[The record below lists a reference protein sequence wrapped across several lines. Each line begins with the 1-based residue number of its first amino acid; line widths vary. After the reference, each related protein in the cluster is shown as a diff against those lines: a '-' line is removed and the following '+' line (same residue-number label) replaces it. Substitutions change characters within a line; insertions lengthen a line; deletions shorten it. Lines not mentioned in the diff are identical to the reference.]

1 MSKLKL
7 YIAERNDFSNEVFQ
21 ELENRFEILDF
32 KENIS
37 IKEILKQVD
46 IFWFRL
52 VHKLDSTVLD
62 KNTKCKYLLTPVT
75 GIDHIDEKLCN
86 ELGIQIICLRG
97 EVDFLKNVRATA
109 EHTIALTLALLR
121 KIHPAI
127 TDVQSGNWNRDNFRG
142 YELYEKKVGILG
154 YGRLGKIV
162 ARYFHAFDCE
172 ISYFDIEEK
181 IGDTFCVRLN
191 TIESLFENND
201 IISLHIPLNE
211 KTIGIINKDLLQKM
225 KVNSILVNTSRGAII
240 NEIDLLEVLKFKSIK
255 GAALDVLDDEPNVQD
270 SELVK
275 YSKTNSNLIITPHIG
290 GNTFESFAK
299 TEKFLADKLVQII
312 HQSQN

>member
-21 ELENRFEILDF
+21 ELENRFEIIDF

-52 VHKLDSTVLD
+52 AHKLDSTVLD
-62 KNTKCKYLLTPVT
+62 KSTKCKYLLNPVT

-109 EHTIALTLALLR
+109 EHTIVLTLALLR
-121 KIHPAI
+121 KIHPAVS
-127 TDVQSGNWNRDNFRG
+127 DVQSGNWNRDNFRG

-181 IGDTFCVRLN
+181 IGDTFCVKLN
-191 TIESLFENND
+191 SIESLFENND
-201 IISLHIPLNE
+201 IVSLHIPLNE

-240 NEIDLLEVLKFKSIK
+240 NEIDLIEVLKFKSIK
-255 GAALDVLDDEPNVQD
+255 GAALDVLDGEPNIQD

-290 GNTFESFAK
+290 GNTYESFAK

>member
-21 ELENRFEILDF
+21 ELETRFEIIDF

-52 VHKLDSTVLD
+52 AHKLDSTVLD
-62 KNTKCKYLLTPVT
+62 KSTKCKYLLTPVT

-121 KIHPAI
+121 KIHPAVS
-127 TDVQSGNWNRDNFRG
+127 DVQSGNWNRDNFRG

-154 YGRLGKIV
+154 YGRLGQIV

-181 IGDTFCVRLN
+181 IGDTFCVKLN
-191 TIESLFENND
+191 SIESLFENND
-201 IISLHIPLNE
+201 IVSLHIPLNE

-225 KVNSILVNTSRGAII
+225 KVNSILVNTSRGAIKNQI
-240 NEIDLLEVLKFKSIK
+240 EVLKFKSI
-255 GAALDVLDDEPNVQD
+255 
-270 SELVK
+270 
-275 YSKTNSNLIITPHIG
+275 
-290 GNTFESFAK
+290 
-299 TEKFLADKLVQII
+299 
-312 HQSQN
+312 

>member
-21 ELENRFEILDF
+21 ELETRFEILDF

-52 VHKLDSTVLD
+52 AHKLDSTVLD
-62 KNTKCKYLLTPVT
+62 KSTKCKYLLTPVT

-121 KIHPAI
+121 KIHPAVS
-127 TDVQSGNWNRDNFRG
+127 DVQSGNWNRDNFRG

-255 GAALDVLDDEPNVQD
+255 GAALDVLDGEPNIQD

-290 GNTFESFAK
+290 GNTYESFAK

-312 HQSQN
+312 HQFQN

>member
-21 ELENRFEILDF
+21 ELETRFEILDF

-52 VHKLDSTVLD
+52 AHKLDSTVLD
-62 KNTKCKYLLTPVT
+62 KSTKCKYLLTPVT

-121 KIHPAI
+121 KIHPAVS
-127 TDVQSGNWNRDNFRG
+127 DVQSGNWNRDNFRG

-181 IGDTFCVRLN
+181 IGDTFCVKLN
-191 TIESLFENND
+191 SIESLFENND
-201 IISLHIPLNE
+201 IVSLHIPLNE

-255 GAALDVLDDEPNVQD
+255 GAALDVLDGEPNIQD

-290 GNTFESFAK
+290 GNTYESFAK

>member
-21 ELENRFEILDF
+21 ELETRFEIIDF

-52 VHKLDSTVLD
+52 AHKLDSTVLD
-62 KNTKCKYLLTPVT
+62 KSTKCKYLLTPVT

-121 KIHPAI
+121 KIHPAVS
-127 TDVQSGNWNRDNFRG
+127 DVQSGNWNRDNFRG

-154 YGRLGKIV
+154 YGRLGQIV

-181 IGDTFCVRLN
+181 IGDTFCVKLN
-191 TIESLFENND
+191 SIESLFENND
-201 IISLHIPLNE
+201 IVSLHIPLNE

-240 NEIDLLEVLKFKSIK
+240 NEIDLIEVLKFKSIK
-255 GAALDVLDDEPNVQD
+255 GAALDVIDGESNIQD

-290 GNTFESFAK
+290 GNTYESFAK

>member
-21 ELENRFEILDF
+21 ELENRFEIIDF

-52 VHKLDSTVLD
+52 AHKLDSTVLD
-62 KNTKCKYLLTPVT
+62 KSTKCKYLLTPVT

-121 KIHPAI
+121 KIHPAVS
-127 TDVQSGNWNRDNFRG
+127 DVQSGNWNRDNFRG

-154 YGRLGKIV
+154 YGRLGQIV

-181 IGDTFCVRLN
+181 IGDTFCVKLN
-191 TIESLFENND
+191 SIESLFENND
-201 IISLHIPLNE
+201 IVSLHIPLNE

-240 NEIDLLEVLKFKSIK
+240 NEIDLIEVLKFKSIK
-255 GAALDVLDDEPNVQD
+255 GAALDVLDGEPNIQN

-275 YSKTNSNLIITPHIG
+275 YSKSNSNLIITPHIG
-290 GNTFESFAK
+290 GNTYESFAK

>member
-21 ELENRFEILDF
+21 ELETRFEILDF

-52 VHKLDSTVLD
+52 AHKLDSTVLD
-62 KNTKCKYLLTPVT
+62 KSTKCKYLLTPVT

-121 KIHPAI
+121 KIHPAVS
-127 TDVQSGNWNRDNFRG
+127 DVQSGNWNRDNFRG

-240 NEIDLLEVLKFKSIK
+240 NEIDLIEVLKFKSIK
-255 GAALDVLDDEPNVQD
+255 GAALDVLDGEPNIQN

-275 YSKTNSNLIITPHIG
+275 YSKSNSNLIITPHIG
-290 GNTFESFAK
+290 GNTYESFAK

-312 HQSQN
+312 HQFQN

>member
-7 YIAERNDFSNEVFQ
+7 YIAERSDFSNEVFQ

-52 VHKLDSTVLD
+52 AHKLDSTVLD

-240 NEIDLLEVLKFKSIK
+240 NELDLLEVLKFKSIK
-255 GAALDVLDDEPNVQD
+255 GAALDVLEGEPNILN

-290 GNTFESFAK
+290 GNTYESFAK
-299 TEKFLADKLVQII
+299 TEKFLADKLAQII

>member
-21 ELENRFEILDF
+21 ELETRFEIIDF

-52 VHKLDSTVLD
+52 AHKLDSTVLD
-62 KNTKCKYLLTPVT
+62 KSTKCKYLLTPVT

-121 KIHPAI
+121 KIHPAVS
-127 TDVQSGNWNRDNFRG
+127 DVQSGNWNRDNFRG

-154 YGRLGKIV
+154 YGRLGQIV

-181 IGDTFCVRLN
+181 IGDTFCVKLN
-191 TIESLFENND
+191 SIESLFGNND
-201 IISLHIPLNE
+201 IVSLHIPLNE
-211 KTIGIINKDLLQKM
+211 KTIGIINKDLLQQM

-255 GAALDVLDDEPNVQD
+255 GAALDVLEGEPNIQN

-275 YSKTNSNLIITPHIG
+275 YSKSNSNLIITPHIG
-290 GNTFESFAK
+290 GNTYESFAK

>member
-1 MSKLKL
+1 M
-7 YIAERNDFSNEVFQ
+7 A
-21 ELENRFEILDF
+21 
-32 KENIS
+32 
-37 IKEILKQVD
+37 
-46 IFWFRL
+46 
-52 VHKLDSTVLD
+52 HKLDSTVLD
-62 KNTKCKYLLTPVT
+62 KSTKCKYLLTPVT

-121 KIHPAI
+121 KIHPAVS
-127 TDVQSGNWNRDNFRG
+127 DVQSGNWNRDNFRG

-154 YGRLGKIV
+154 YGRLGQIV

-181 IGDTFCVRLN
+181 IGDTFCVKLN
-191 TIESLFENND
+191 SIESLFENND
-201 IISLHIPLNE
+201 IVSLHIPLNE

-240 NEIDLLEVLKFKSIK
+240 NEIDLIEVLKFKSIK
-255 GAALDVLDDEPNVQD
+255 GAALDVLDGEPNIQD

-290 GNTFESFAK
+290 GNTYESFAK

>member
-21 ELENRFEILDF
+21 ELENRFEIIDF

-52 VHKLDSTVLD
+52 AHKLDSTVLD
-62 KNTKCKYLLTPVT
+62 KSTKCKYLLTPVT

-121 KIHPAI
+121 KIHPAVS
-127 TDVQSGNWNRDNFRG
+127 DVQSGNWNRDNFRG

-154 YGRLGKIV
+154 YGRLGQIV

-181 IGDTFCVRLN
+181 IGDTFCVKLN
-191 TIESLFENND
+191 SIESLFENND
-201 IISLHIPLNE
+201 IVSLHIPLNE

-255 GAALDVLDDEPNVQD
+255 GAALDVLDGEPNIQNSD
-270 SELVK
+270 LVK

-290 GNTFESFAK
+290 GNTYESFAK
-299 TEKFLADKLVQII
+299 TEKFLADKLAQII

>member
-21 ELENRFEILDF
+21 ELENRFEIIDF

-52 VHKLDSTVLD
+52 AHKLDSTVLD
-62 KNTKCKYLLTPVT
+62 KSTKCKYLLTPVT

-121 KIHPAI
+121 KIHPAVS
-127 TDVQSGNWNRDNFRG
+127 DVQSGNWNRDNFRG

-181 IGDTFCVRLN
+181 IGDTFCVKLN
-191 TIESLFENND
+191 SIESLFGNND
-201 IISLHIPLNE
+201 IVSLHIPLNE

-240 NEIDLLEVLKFKSIK
+240 NEIDLIEVLKFKSIK
-255 GAALDVLDDEPNVQD
+255 GAALDVLDGEPNIQN

-275 YSKTNSNLIITPHIG
+275 YSKSNSNLIITPHIG
-290 GNTFESFAK
+290 GNTYESFAK

-312 HQSQN
+312 HQFQN

>member
-21 ELENRFEILDF
+21 ELETRFEIIDF

-52 VHKLDSTVLD
+52 AHKLDSTVLD
-62 KNTKCKYLLTPVT
+62 KSTKCKYLLTPVT

-121 KIHPAI
+121 KIHPAVS
-127 TDVQSGNWNRDNFRG
+127 DVQSGNWNRDNFRG

-154 YGRLGKIV
+154 YGRLGQIV

-181 IGDTFCVRLN
+181 IGDTFCVKLN
-191 TIESLFENND
+191 SIESLFENND
-201 IISLHIPLNE
+201 IVSLHIPLNE

-255 GAALDVLDDEPNVQD
+255 GAALDVLDGEPNIQD

-290 GNTFESFAK
+290 GNTYESFAK
-299 TEKFLADKLVQII
+299 TEKFLADKLAQII

>member
-52 VHKLDSTVLD
+52 AHKLDSTVLD
-62 KNTKCKYLLTPVT
+62 KSTKCKYLLTPVT

-121 KIHPAI
+121 KIHPAVS
-127 TDVQSGNWNRDNFRG
+127 DVQSGNWNRDNFRG

-154 YGRLGKIV
+154 YGRLGQIV

-181 IGDTFCVRLN
+181 IGDTFCVKLN
-191 TIESLFENND
+191 SIESLFENND
-201 IISLHIPLNE
+201 IVSLHIPLNE

-240 NEIDLLEVLKFKSIK
+240 NEIDLIEVLKFKSIK
-255 GAALDVLDDEPNVQD
+255 GAALDVLEGEPNIQN

-275 YSKTNSNLIITPHIG
+275 YSKSNSNLIITPHIG
-290 GNTFESFAK
+290 GNTYESFAK

>member
-21 ELENRFEILDF
+21 ELETRFEIIDF

-52 VHKLDSTVLD
+52 AHKLDSAVLD
-62 KNTKCKYLLTPVT
+62 KSTKCKYLLTPVT

-121 KIHPAI
+121 KIHPAVS
-127 TDVQSGNWNRDNFRG
+127 DVQSGNWNRDNFRG

-240 NEIDLLEVLKFKSIK
+240 NELDLLEVLKFKSIK
-255 GAALDVLDDEPNVQD
+255 GAALDVLEGEPNILN

-290 GNTFESFAK
+290 GNTYESFAK
-299 TEKFLADKLVQII
+299 TEKFLADKLAQII

>member
-21 ELENRFEILDF
+21 ELETRFEIIDF

-52 VHKLDSTVLD
+52 AHKLDSTVLD
-62 KNTKCKYLLTPVT
+62 KSTKCKYLLTPVT

-121 KIHPAI
+121 KIHPAVS
-127 TDVQSGNWNRDNFRG
+127 DVQSGNWNRDNFRG

-154 YGRLGKIV
+154 YGRLGQIV

-181 IGDTFCVRLN
+181 IGDTFCVKLN
-191 TIESLFENND
+191 SIESLFENND
-201 IISLHIPLNE
+201 IVSLHIPLNE

-255 GAALDVLDDEPNVQD
+255 GAALDVLEGEPNIQN

-275 YSKTNSNLIITPHIG
+275 YSKSNSNLIITPHIG
-290 GNTFESFAK
+290 GNTYESFAK

>member
-21 ELENRFEILDF
+21 ELENRFEIIDF

-52 VHKLDSTVLD
+52 AHKLDSTVLD
-62 KNTKCKYLLTPVT
+62 KSTKCKYLLTPVT

-121 KIHPAI
+121 KIHPAVS
-127 TDVQSGNWNRDNFRG
+127 DVQSGNWNRDNFRG

-181 IGDTFCVRLN
+181 IGDTFCVKLN
-191 TIESLFENND
+191 SIESLFENND
-201 IISLHIPLNE
+201 IVSLHIPLNE

-240 NEIDLLEVLKFKSIK
+240 NEIDLIEVLKFKSIK
-255 GAALDVLDDEPNVQD
+255 GAALDVLDGEPNIQD

-290 GNTFESFAK
+290 GNTYESFAK

>member
-21 ELENRFEILDF
+21 ELETRFEIIDF

-52 VHKLDSTVLD
+52 AHKLDSTVLD
-62 KNTKCKYLLTPVT
+62 KSTKCKYLLTPVT

-121 KIHPAI
+121 KIHPAVS
-127 TDVQSGNWNRDNFRG
+127 DVQSGNWNRDNFRG

-154 YGRLGKIV
+154 YGRLGQIV

-181 IGDTFCVRLN
+181 IGDTFCVKLN
-191 TIESLFENND
+191 SIESLFENND
-201 IISLHIPLNE
+201 IVSLHIPLNE

-255 GAALDVLDDEPNVQD
+255 GAALDVLEGEPNIQD

-290 GNTFESFAK
+290 GNTYESFAK

>member
-7 YIAERNDFSNEVFQ
+7 YIAERSDFSNEVFQ

-52 VHKLDSTVLD
+52 AHKLDSTVLD
-62 KNTKCKYLLTPVT
+62 KSTKCKYLLTPVT

-121 KIHPAI
+121 KIHPAVS
-127 TDVQSGNWNRDNFRG
+127 DVQSGNWNRDNFRG

-255 GAALDVLDDEPNVQD
+255 GAALDVLDGEPNIQN

-275 YSKTNSNLIITPHIG
+275 YSKSNSNLIITPHIG
-290 GNTFESFAK
+290 GNTYESFAK

-312 HQSQN
+312 HQFQN

>member
-21 ELENRFEILDF
+21 ELETRFEIIDF

-52 VHKLDSTVLD
+52 AHKLDSTVLD
-62 KNTKCKYLLTPVT
+62 KSTKCKYLLTPVT

-121 KIHPAI
+121 KIHPAVS
-127 TDVQSGNWNRDNFRG
+127 DVQSGNWNRDNFRG

-154 YGRLGKIV
+154 YGRLGQIV

-181 IGDTFCVRLN
+181 IGDTFCVKLN
-191 TIESLFENND
+191 SIESLFGNND

-240 NEIDLLEVLKFKSIK
+240 NEIDLIEVLKFKSIK
-255 GAALDVLDDEPNVQD
+255 GAALDVLEGEPNIQN

-275 YSKTNSNLIITPHIG
+275 YSKSNSNLIITPHIG
-290 GNTFESFAK
+290 GNTYESFAK

>member
-1 MSKLKL
+1 LSKLKL

-21 ELENRFEILDF
+21 ELETRFEILDF

-52 VHKLDSTVLD
+52 AHKLDSTVLD
-62 KNTKCKYLLTPVT
+62 KSTKCKYLLTPVT

-121 KIHPAI
+121 KIHPAVS
-127 TDVQSGNWNRDNFRG
+127 DVQSGNWNRDNFRG

-181 IGDTFCVRLN
+181 IGDTFCVKLN
-191 TIESLFENND
+191 SIESLFENND
-201 IISLHIPLNE
+201 IVSLHIPLNE

-240 NEIDLLEVLKFKSIK
+240 NEIDLIEVLKFKSIK
-255 GAALDVLDDEPNVQD
+255 GAALDVLDGEPNIQD

-290 GNTFESFAK
+290 GNTYESFAK

>member
-21 ELENRFEILDF
+21 ELETRFEILDF

-52 VHKLDSTVLD
+52 AHKLDSTVLD
-62 KNTKCKYLLTPVT
+62 KSTKCKYLLTPVT

-121 KIHPAI
+121 KIHPAVS
-127 TDVQSGNWNRDNFRG
+127 DVQSGNWNRDNFRG

-181 IGDTFCVRLN
+181 IGDTFCVKLN
-191 TIESLFENND
+191 SIESLFENND
-201 IISLHIPLNE
+201 IVSLHIPLNE

-240 NEIDLLEVLKFKSIK
+240 NEIDLIEVLKFKSIK
-255 GAALDVLDDEPNVQD
+255 GAALDVLDGEPNIQD

-290 GNTFESFAK
+290 GNTYESFAK

>member
-21 ELENRFEILDF
+21 ELETRFEILDF

-52 VHKLDSTVLD
+52 AHKLDSTVLD
-62 KNTKCKYLLTPVT
+62 KSTKCKYLLTPVT

-121 KIHPAI
+121 KIHPAVS
-127 TDVQSGNWNRDNFRG
+127 DVQSGNWNRDNFRG

-255 GAALDVLDDEPNVQD
+255 GAALDVLEGEPNIQN
-270 SELVK
+270 SELVN

-290 GNTFESFAK
+290 GNTYESFAK

>member
-1 MSKLKL
+1 M
-7 YIAERNDFSNEVFQ
+7 
-21 ELENRFEILDF
+21 
-32 KENIS
+32 
-37 IKEILKQVD
+37 
-46 IFWFRL
+46 
-52 VHKLDSTVLD
+52 
-62 KNTKCKYLLTPVT
+62 
-75 GIDHIDEKLCN
+75 
-86 ELGIQIICLRG
+86 
-97 EVDFLKNVRATA
+97 RATA

-121 KIHPAI
+121 KIHPAVS
-127 TDVQSGNWNRDNFRG
+127 DVQSGNWNRDNFRG

-181 IGDTFCVRLN
+181 IGDTFCVKLN
-191 TIESLFENND
+191 SIESLFENND
-201 IISLHIPLNE
+201 IVSLHIPLNE
-211 KTIGIINKDLLQKM
+211 KTIGIINKDLLQQM

-255 GAALDVLDDEPNVQD
+255 GAALDVLEGEPNIQN

-275 YSKTNSNLIITPHIG
+275 YSKSNSNLIITPHIG
-290 GNTFESFAK
+290 GNTYESFAK

>member
-21 ELENRFEILDF
+21 ELENRFEIIDF

-52 VHKLDSTVLD
+52 AHKLDSTVLD
-62 KNTKCKYLLTPVT
+62 KSTKCKYLLTPVT

-97 EVDFLKNVRATA
+97 EVDFLKNVRATT

-121 KIHPAI
+121 KIHPAVS
-127 TDVQSGNWNRDNFRG
+127 DVQSGNWNRDNFRG

-154 YGRLGKIV
+154 YGRLGQIV

-181 IGDTFCVRLN
+181 IGDTFCVKLN
-191 TIESLFENND
+191 SIESLFENND
-201 IISLHIPLNE
+201 IVSLHIPLNE

-255 GAALDVLDDEPNVQD
+255 GAALDVLEGEPNIQNSD
-270 SELVK
+270 LVK

-290 GNTFESFAK
+290 GNTYESFAK

>member
-21 ELENRFEILDF
+21 ELETRFEIIDF

-52 VHKLDSTVLD
+52 AHKLDSTVLD
-62 KNTKCKYLLTPVT
+62 KSTKCKYLLTPVT

-121 KIHPAI
+121 KIHPAVS
-127 TDVQSGNWNRDNFRG
+127 DVQSGNWNRDNFRG

-154 YGRLGKIV
+154 YGRLGQIV

-181 IGDTFCVRLN
+181 IGDTFCVKLN
-191 TIESLFENND
+191 SIESLFENND
-201 IISLHIPLNE
+201 IVSLHIPLNE
-211 KTIGIINKDLLQKM
+211 KTIGIINKDLLQQM

-255 GAALDVLDDEPNVQD
+255 GAALDVLDGEPNIQD

-290 GNTFESFAK
+290 GNTYESFAK

>member
-21 ELENRFEILDF
+21 ELETRFEILDF

-52 VHKLDSTVLD
+52 AHKLDSTVLD
-62 KNTKCKYLLTPVT
+62 KSTKCKYLLTPVT

-121 KIHPAI
+121 KIHPAVS
-127 TDVQSGNWNRDNFRG
+127 DVQSGNWNRDNFRG

-255 GAALDVLDDEPNVQD
+255 GAALDVLDGEPNIQN

-275 YSKTNSNLIITPHIG
+275 YSKSNSNLIITPHIG
-290 GNTFESFAK
+290 GNTYESFAK

-312 HQSQN
+312 HQFQN

>member
-21 ELENRFEILDF
+21 ELETRFEIIDF

-52 VHKLDSTVLD
+52 AHKLDSTVLD
-62 KNTKCKYLLTPVT
+62 KSTKCKYLLTPVT

-121 KIHPAI
+121 KIHPAVS
-127 TDVQSGNWNRDNFRG
+127 DVQSGNWNRDNFRG

-154 YGRLGKIV
+154 YGRLGQIV

-181 IGDTFCVRLN
+181 IGDTFCVKLN
-191 TIESLFENND
+191 SIESLFENND
-201 IISLHIPLNE
+201 IVSLHIPLNE

-255 GAALDVLDDEPNVQD
+255 GAALDVLDGEPNIQD

-290 GNTFESFAK
+290 GNTYESFAK

>member
-1 MSKLKL
+1 
-7 YIAERNDFSNEVFQ
+7 
-21 ELENRFEILDF
+21 LETRFEILDF

-52 VHKLDSTVLD
+52 AHKLDSTVLD
-62 KNTKCKYLLTPVT
+62 KSTKCKYLLTPVT

-121 KIHPAI
+121 KIHPAVS
-127 TDVQSGNWNRDNFRG
+127 DVQSGNWNRDNFRG

-240 NEIDLLEVLKFKSIK
+240 NELDLLEVLKFKSIK
-255 GAALDVLDDEPNVQD
+255 GAALDVLDGEPNIQN

-275 YSKTNSNLIITPHIG
+275 YSKSNSNLIITPHIG
-290 GNTFESFAK
+290 GNTYESFAK

-312 HQSQN
+312 HQFQN

>member
-21 ELENRFEILDF
+21 ELENRFEIIDF

-52 VHKLDSTVLD
+52 AHKLDSTVLD
-62 KNTKCKYLLTPVT
+62 KSTKCKYLLTPVT

-121 KIHPAI
+121 KIHPAVS
-127 TDVQSGNWNRDNFRG
+127 DVQSGNWNRDNFRG

-255 GAALDVLDDEPNVQD
+255 GAALDVLEGEPNIQN

-275 YSKTNSNLIITPHIG
+275 YSKSNSNLIITPHIG
-290 GNTFESFAK
+290 GNTYESFAK

>member
-21 ELENRFEILDF
+21 ELETRFEIIDF

-52 VHKLDSTVLD
+52 AHKLDSTVLD
-62 KNTKCKYLLTPVT
+62 KSTKCKYLLTPVT

-121 KIHPAI
+121 KIHPAVS
-127 TDVQSGNWNRDNFRG
+127 DVQSGNWNRDNFRG

-154 YGRLGKIV
+154 YGRLGQIV

-181 IGDTFCVRLN
+181 IGDTFCVKLN
-191 TIESLFENND
+191 SIESLFGNND
-201 IISLHIPLNE
+201 IVSLHIPLNE
-211 KTIGIINKDLLQKM
+211 KTIGIINKDLLQQM

-255 GAALDVLDDEPNVQD
+255 GAALDVLEGEPNIQN

-275 YSKTNSNLIITPHIG
+275 YSKSNSNLIITPHIG
-290 GNTFESFAK
+290 
-299 TEKFLADKLVQII
+299 
-312 HQSQN
+312 

>member
-21 ELENRFEILDF
+21 ELENRFEIIDF

-52 VHKLDSTVLD
+52 AHKLDSTVLD
-62 KNTKCKYLLTPVT
+62 KSTKCKYLLTPVT

-121 KIHPAI
+121 KIHPAVS
-127 TDVQSGNWNRDNFRG
+127 DVQSGNWNRDNFRG

-154 YGRLGKIV
+154 YGRLGQIV

-181 IGDTFCVRLN
+181 IGDTFCVKLN
-191 TIESLFENND
+191 SIESLFENND
-201 IISLHIPLNE
+201 IVSLHIPLNE

-240 NEIDLLEVLKFKSIK
+240 NEIDLIEVLKFKSIK
-255 GAALDVLDDEPNVQD
+255 GAALDVLDGEPNIQD

-290 GNTFESFAK
+290 GNTYESFAK

>member
-21 ELENRFEILDF
+21 ELETRFEIIDF

-52 VHKLDSTVLD
+52 AHKLDSTVLD
-62 KNTKCKYLLTPVT
+62 KSTKCKYLLTPVT

-121 KIHPAI
+121 KIHPAVS
-127 TDVQSGNWNRDNFRG
+127 DVQSGNWNRDNFRG

-154 YGRLGKIV
+154 YGRLGQIV

-181 IGDTFCVRLN
+181 IGDTFCVKLN
-191 TIESLFENND
+191 SIESLFENND
-201 IISLHIPLNE
+201 IVSLHIPLNE

-240 NEIDLLEVLKFKSIK
+240 NEIDLIEVLKFKSIK
-255 GAALDVLDDEPNVQD
+255 GAALDVLDGEPNIHN

-275 YSKTNSNLIITPHIG
+275 YSKSNSNLIITPHIG
-290 GNTFESFAK
+290 GNTYESFAK

>member
-21 ELENRFEILDF
+21 ELETRFEIIDF

-52 VHKLDSTVLD
+52 AHKLDSTVLD
-62 KNTKCKYLLTPVT
+62 KSTKCKYLLTPVT

-121 KIHPAI
+121 KIHPAVS
-127 TDVQSGNWNRDNFRG
+127 DVQSGNWNRDNFRG

-154 YGRLGKIV
+154 YGRLGQIV

-181 IGDTFCVRLN
+181 IGDTFCVKLN
-191 TIESLFENND
+191 SIESLFENND
-201 IISLHIPLNE
+201 IVSLHIPLNE

-240 NEIDLLEVLKFKSIK
+240 NEIDLIEVLKFKSIK
-255 GAALDVLDDEPNVQD
+255 GAALDVLDGEPNIQD

-290 GNTFESFAK
+290 GNTYESFAK

>member
-21 ELENRFEILDF
+21 ELETRFEILDF

-52 VHKLDSTVLD
+52 AHKLDSTVLD
-62 KNTKCKYLLTPVT
+62 KSTKCKYLLNPVT

-121 KIHPAI
+121 KIHPAV
-127 TDVQSGNWNRDNFRG
+127 TDVQSGNWNRDAYRG
-142 YELYEKKVGILG
+142 NELYNKKVGILG

-162 ARYFHAFDCE
+162 AKYFHAFDCD
-172 ISYFDIEEK
+172 IFYFDVEEK
-181 IGDTFCVRLN
+181 IADSYCVKLN
-191 TIESLFENND
+191 SIESLFENCD
-201 IISLHIPLNE
+201 IVSIHIPLNDST
-211 KTIGIINKDLLQKM
+211 KGIIDKNLLFKM
-225 KVNSILVNTSRGAII
+225 ATNAILVNTSRGAIV
-240 NEIDLLEVLKFKSIK
+240 NDKDLLDALVSNKIK
-255 GAALDVLDDEPNVQD
+255 GAALDVLEGEPNILN

-275 YSKTNSNLIITPHIG
+275 YSKSNSNLIITPHIG
-290 GNTFESFAK
+290 GNTYESFAK